1 MNTSSTGKDALL
13 LNFKLDT
20 LSTVSRDALRQ
31 LAKTLGFSETQTVH
45 FALAR
50 LREEAQRVESE
61 AGDSPLTRAQLAAIR
76 KHEPARRGRI
86 LSSLL
91 K

>member
-1 MNTSSTGKDALL
+1 MNTTPTAKDALL
-13 LNFKLDT
+13 LNFKHDT
-20 LSTVSRDALRQ
+20 LSTVSRNALRQ
-31 LAKTLGFSETQTVH
+31 LAKTLGFTETQTVH

-50 LREEAQRVESE
+50 LREEAQRAESE
-61 AGDSPLTRAQLAAIR
+61 AGDSPLTGAQLAAIR

-86 LSSLL
+86 LTSLL